1 MPSLFPN
8 LEPRTL
14 DVDLT
19 IQPLSSLLHQ
29 IAYGGRAF
37 SIPYSIFTRQ
47 GYVGSSGGTQ
57 YCVGS
62 LVGSGGLGMG
72 NTWLTG
78 DAFLQAVYAVFDQGQ
93 NRVGFATKR

>member
-1 MPSLFPN
+1 MLSLSFN
-8 LEPRTL
+8 A
-14 DVDLT
+14 DLN
-19 IQPLSSLLHQ
+19 IQPFFSLRQ
-29 IAYGGRAF
+29 QTAYGGRAF
-37 SIPYSIFTRQ
+37 SIPYSIFTQQ

-57 YCVGS
+57 YFVGS